1 MRLRILAL
9 LTIILAATLAACAGG
24 DDRPADQQ
32 KRAITVYNAQHEDL
46 LVEMAP
52 LFEKETGIEVRLRNG
67 KDFEL
72 GNQLVAE
79 GDKTPAD
86 VFLTENS
93 PAMSLVESKGLFA
106 PLSAKTLNKIP
117 ASFRPESGAWTGWA
131 GRATVL
137 VYNATDVSQ
146 DDLPASIM
154 DLADPAW
161 KGRTSFSPSGADFQA
176 IVSAVLQLEGEKATA
191 EWLKGLKENGT
202 VYQGNNVVLNSV
214 NDGQVDTGIIYHY
227 YWYRDQAE
235 AGQNSKNAKL
245 HFFGKKDPGAF
256 LSVSGA
262 GVLKASKHKADAQ
275 KFVDFLVSETGQKAL
290 ANSYALEYPLNP
302 AVSLEPPVPP
312 LSKIDPPAVD
322 VTKLNGPKVI
332 ELMQEAGLL

>member
-1 MRLRILAL
+1 MRLRTIAILTA
-9 LTIILAATLAACAGG
+9 TVAATLSACGEGG
-24 DDRPADQQ
+24 ASQAERS
-32 KRAITVYNAQHEDL
+32 ITVYNAQHEEL
-46 LVEMAP
+46 LVAMAP
-52 LFEKETGIEVRLRNG
+52 IFEKETGIKVRLRNG

-79 GDKTPAD
+79 GAKTPAD

-106 PLSAKTLNKIP
+106 PLPAKTLAKIP
-117 ASFRPESGAWTGWA
+117 AQYSPKSGDWTGWA

-137 VYNATDVSQ
+137 VYNAKDVSQ

-176 IVSAVLQLEGEKATA
+176 IVSAVLQLKGEAATA
-191 EWLKGLKENGT
+191 DWLKGLKANGT
-202 VYQGNNVVLNSV
+202 IYQGNNVVMNSV
-214 NDGQVDTGIIYHY
+214 NDGQVDTGVIYHY
-227 YWYRDQAE
+227 YWYRDQEE
-235 AGQNSKNAKL
+235 AGQNSNNAKL
-245 HFFGKKDPGAF
+245 HYFGKKDPGAF

-275 KFVDFLVSETGQKAL
+275 RFVDFLVGEKGQKAL
-290 ANSYALEYPLNP
+290 AGSYALEYPLNP
-302 AVSLEPPVPP
+302 AVALEPPVPP

>member
-1 MRLRILAL
+1 MRLRIAAV
-9 LTIILAATLAACAGG
+9 LAATVAVTLSACGAPERSNGEAE
-24 DDRPADQQ
+24 RS
-32 KRAITVYNAQHEDL
+32 ITVYNAQHEEL

-52 LFEKETGIEVRLRNG
+52 IFEKQTGIEVRLRNG

-79 GDKTPAD
+79 GAKTPAD

-93 PAMSLVESKGLFA
+93 PAMSLVESEGLFA
-106 PLSAKTLNKIP
+106 PLPAKTLNKIP
-117 ASFRPESGAWTGWA
+117 AQYRPKSGAWTGWA

-137 VYNATDVSQ
+137 VYNAQDVSEA
-146 DDLPASIM
+146 DLPESIM

-176 IVSAVLQLEGEKATA
+176 IVSAVLQLEGEDATR
-191 EWLKGLKENGT
+191 EWLEGLKTNGT
-202 VYQGNNVVLNSV
+202 VYQGNNVVMNSV

-235 AGQNSKNAKL
+235 AGQNSSNAKL
-245 HFFGKKDPGAF
+245 HYFGKKDPGAF
-256 LSVSGA
+256 LSISGA
-262 GVLKASKHKADAQ
+262 GILKASKNKADAQ
-275 KFVDFLVSETGQKAL
+275 RFVDFLVNETGQKAL

-312 LSKIDPPAVD
+312 LSEIDPPAVD

-332 ELMQEAGLL
+332 ELMREAGLL